1 MSSLLGQAIIA
12 PNGNSQ
18 SVCVSRVHIRRPHT
32 VPNEGTQR
40 ERSRELEGQHT
51 LDRLIYFQCS
61 SGKMKAKKLRMTTG
75 GNRREMEE
83 EEEMSVTLPSVMQRV
98 RGDNCLRSEN
108 VRVH

>member
-1 MSSLLGQAIIA
+1 MHLMATV
-12 PNGNSQ
+12 SQ
-18 SVCVSRVHIRRPHT
+18 FVCPECTFGGPTLYLMKAHKERES
-32 VPNEGTQR
+32 ER